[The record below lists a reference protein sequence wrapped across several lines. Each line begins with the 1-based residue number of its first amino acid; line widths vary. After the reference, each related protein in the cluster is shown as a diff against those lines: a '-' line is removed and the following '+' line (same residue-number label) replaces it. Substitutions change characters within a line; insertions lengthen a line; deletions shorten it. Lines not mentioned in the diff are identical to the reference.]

1 MAKSVPKEGYKM
13 FSFYIKKSNL
23 EKIRKKADKEDR
35 TISSIINKYIEN
47 GVLEVQEKDNKD

>member
-23 EKIRKKADKEDR
+23 EKIRKKAYKEDR
-35 TISSIINKYIEN
+35 TISSIINRYLEN
-47 GVLEVQEKDNKD
+47 GVTEIDDKDHNE

>member
-13 FSFYIKKSNL
+13 FSFYIKKSHL
-23 EKIRKKADKEDR
+23 EKIRNKADKEDR
-35 TISSIINKYIEN
+35 TITSIINKYIEN